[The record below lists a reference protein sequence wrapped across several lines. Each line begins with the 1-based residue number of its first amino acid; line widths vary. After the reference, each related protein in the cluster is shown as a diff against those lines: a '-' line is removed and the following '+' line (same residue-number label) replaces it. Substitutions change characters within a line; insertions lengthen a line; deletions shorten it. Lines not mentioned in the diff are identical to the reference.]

1 MSGAQQVVEYQN
13 QWALYR
19 LPAELLLNILDR
31 LDILE
36 FPSVISA
43 MFPLLRHHGIAPP
56 ILVGELSAMRS
67 AAARGRVCQHA
78 IPCHIGHRS
87 GLATLPIELL
97 LQTTGYLSTGDKVN
111 FTIATW
117 REFTVVVS
125 SICAVVTAVND

>member
-1 MSGAQQVVEYQN
+1 MSRVHQAVERQN

-56 ILVGELSAMRS
+56 ILAAERSAMRS
-67 AAARGRVCQHA
+67 AAARGRVRQHA
-78 IPCHIGHRS
+78 IPSHPGHRS

-97 LQTTGYLSTGDKVN
+97 LQTTSYLSTAEKVN

-117 REFTVVVS
+117 REFTVVTS
-125 SICAVVTAVND
+125 PNI